1 MVSSLSEP
9 PQIVIILPQPT
20 PGSQC
25 SSEHLEF
32 ANALW
37 IILEGRHPL
46 RNSVQIRQIHE
57 IETTI
62 SSEILYIVLE
72 DMSQPLLGRPINA
85 AAFTQIR
92 TLVTSASKVLWASI
106 AHDAAAVENPET
118 ALIAGVLR
126 SAREEHNRKE
136 LVVFTMQTPP
146 LQNDPNDVIERLVDV
161 CNAAFLSNSGFH
173 SGQIENEW
181 AYSHGQLFVP
191 RLLVNE
197 TVDDVLR
204 SIVVE
209 PPLEVGHFHQ
219 PDRPVKLEI
228 VSPGVL
234 ETIRYVDDDSVD
246 PLEIDPDMVEIKTAA
261 FGLNPKDMIIL
272 MGQNRRAGLSYTG
285 ECAGIVTAVGTKW
298 KDTLKAGDRVC
309 AWASSIPFPSRVRV
323 SGHHAWQIPDH
334 MSLEEASTIPVAWG
348 TAWKALI
355 GIANMRPGHSLLI
368 HAAAGAVGQAVIQV
382 ARNVLGVTEIYATCS
397 SAKRAFLVEEL
408 GIPESHIF
416 NSRSSS
422 FKRAIL
428 RVTGGRGVDV
438 VINSLKGDLL
448 RESLDCVAQ
457 LGTFIEI
464 GKDDIL
470 SKALVALEP
479 LDRGITISAFDL
491 TDLAMLRPQETHD
504 MIQDVLNCF
513 GRPGRSSKVSH
524 IKPLAFFDLSQL
536 DEALRIMRT
545 GHHTGK
551 LVITANE
558 ATKVHQIPRG
568 TPLPKLNGRGVHLI
582 PGGTGGIGRVIGR
595 WMLERGAK
603 RVALLSRHDANA
615 ETKAELEQESQH
627 FGAEIKVVRCDVS
640 VESDV
645 AALAEM
651 YHQQGVPVRGIVH
664 SAAALHDAELADMTV
679 DEFEG
684 AVKPKVDGT
693 RFVLKYFDTAD
704 LDYILLLSS
713 AAGILGPRG
722 ASNYAA
728 ANAYM
733 DMLSYTYH
741 TKRAHLVV
749 LNLGPVKEAG
759 IVARNR
765 RLYDVFMTQG
775 FVEVTNKEIR
785 RLLDYSCGPAA
796 QRDQC
801 HQIITSLSRDA
812 FEASNPV
819 ALNRP
824 LLRLLPSAKL
834 RDIST
839 NEEHAQRED
848 TQLSIREVLS
858 SAIHPDQAVEM
869 VIPAMVAKI
878 AALTG
883 VDATSLEED
892 HPLESIGMDS
902 LIVIDLKNWIQRE
915 FGVSMQPSEIME
927 ALGVSILANTLV
939 NKSPFLRI
947 VAPTASTSIEKQ
959 VTSSSETASRVVS
972 SERDDGDQNEVQSQA
987 SSLGDSGVEIYTP
1000 FRPKS
1005 EHGRILDQILD
1016 EFLLSASCVS
1026 QSEEELAQTERR
1038 VRAVR
1043 EAVARGQFGPL
1054 HALEQQ
1060 AQALE
1065 AEGFN
1070 WITHFSLGLPFLEIR
1085 SPLVPSQNVFAVH
1098 PIRIGV
1104 TPTAIE
1110 RATTLALA
1118 ACRCLESIIQ
1128 DGSDTNARTG
1138 GLAVPRLFNSVR
1150 LPGATMDQAVKHH
1163 FQKFFVVFY
1172 HGHAFKVSIPLDTT
1186 WTNLNALLTDVAH
1199 LGDTLD
1205 QDGSG
1210 VAALTTAARPVWAE
1224 VRERIVR
1231 LDEMNVTYLDTIEK
1245 ATFILCIDTEDF
1257 SLPMTPHELSM
1268 KIFLGDGHN
1277 RWQDK
1282 GLQLVACSNGISGH
1296 IIEHSLGDDRSSEP
1310 LAKLMGKGIF
1320 EEEEALILESRK
1332 NKALNHVQEKP
1343 SLLEVRLDSAVV
1355 EEARRALDDL
1365 FQRAKACVVE
1375 VRTLPALKDD
1385 KKWTVDL
1392 VQLVLH
1398 LAALRFFGSHFSSVE
1413 SVQGFHRGLNAR
1425 ATIADTTLPEVWA
1438 FCDSMCPSLSSSQQ
1452 VTTGSSS
1459 KLLSDALGALR
1470 NRRADKLAFG
1480 ISWNWY
1486 LPSLRRAFAAAGDN
1500 GSDVTSGNAG
1510 LNELES
1516 LLDDPVHRRCLVP
1529 RLWANR
1535 FQTAATASGNW
1546 LEAKGTVRTRYD
1558 FGDDGT
1564 VKFHLFANDSDVDA
1578 FWLEIEKAARDVES
1592 CYRSF

>member
-1 MVSSLSEP
+1 MSSLSEL
-9 PQIVIILPQPT
+9 PQIVIVLPQFT
-20 PGSQC
+20 PESHC

-32 ANALW
+32 GKALH
-37 IILEGRHPL
+37 IKLEERHPV
-46 RNSVQIRQIHE
+46 RNSVQTRQIHE
-57 IETTI
+57 IEHMI
-62 SSEILYIVLE
+62 SDDKLYIVLE
-72 DMSQPLLGRPINA
+72 DMFRPLLGRPINP
-85 AAFTQIR
+85 AAFNQIR
-92 TLVTSASKVLWASI
+92 TLVTSANKVLWASI

-126 SAREEHNRKE
+126 SAREEHNQKE
-136 LVVFTMQTPP
+136 LVIFTMKTPP
-146 LQNDPNDVIERLVDV
+146 LQNDPNDVVERLVDV
-161 CNAAFLSNSGFH
+161 CNAAFLSTSGFH

-181 AYSHGQLFVP
+181 AYSHGQLLVP
-191 RLLVNE
+191 RLLVND
-197 TVDDVLR
+197 TVDDILR

-209 PPLEVGHFHQ
+209 PSLEVGHFHQ
-219 PDRPVKLEI
+219 PDRPLKLEI

-234 ETIRYVDDDSVD
+234 ETILYVDDDSVD
-246 PLEIDPDMVEIKTAA
+246 PLGIESDMVEIKTAA

-323 SGHHAWQIPDH
+323 LGHHVWQIPDH
-334 MSLEEASTIPVAWG
+334 MSLKEASTIPVAWG

-355 GIANMRPGHSLLI
+355 GIAKMRPGQSLLI
-368 HAAAGAVGQAVIQV
+368 HAAAGAVGQAVIEV

-397 SAKRAFLVEEL
+397 SAKRSFLVEKL
-408 GIPESHIF
+408 GIPESRIF
-416 NSRSSS
+416 NSRSAS

-504 MIQDVLNCF
+504 MIQDVLNYF
-513 GRPGRSSKVSH
+513 GGPRKSSKVSH

-558 ATKVHQIPRG
+558 ETQVPQIPRG
-568 TPLPKLNGRGVHLI
+568 IPLAKLDGSGVHLI
-582 PGGTGGIGRVIGR
+582 PGGAGGIGRVIGR

-603 RVALLSRHDANA
+603 RVALLSRRDANA
-615 ETKAELEQESQH
+615 ETKAELERESQH
-627 FGAEIKVVRCDVS
+627 FGAEIQVVRCDVS
-640 VESDV
+640 VEADV

-651 YHQQGVPVRGIVH
+651 YHQQGVLIRGIVH
-664 SAAALHDAELADMTV
+664 SAAALYDAELADMTV

-693 RFVLKYFDTAD
+693 RLVLKYFDTPE

-733 DMLSYTYH
+733 DMLSYTYRP
-741 TKRAHLVV
+741 KRAHLLV

-812 FEASNPV
+812 FEAANPV

-839 NEEHAQRED
+839 NEEHAKRED
-848 TQLSIREVLS
+848 AQLSIREVLS
-858 SAIHPDQAVEM
+858 SAVHPEQAVEM
-869 VIPAMVAKI
+869 VIPVMVAKI

-883 VDATSLEED
+883 VNATTLEED

-939 NKSPFLRI
+939 NKSPFLRT
-947 VAPTASTSIEKQ
+947 VAPTASTSHQDQ
-959 VTSSSETASRVVS
+959 VTSSSETASREAL
-972 SERDDGDQNEVQSQA
+972 SERDDGDHNEVQSQA
-987 SSLGDSGVEIYTP
+987 SSLADSAVEIYTP
-1000 FRPKS
+1000 FRPRS
-1005 EHGRILDQILD
+1005 EHGRILDQMLD
-1016 EFLLSASCVS
+1016 EFLSSASCVS
-1026 QSEEELAQTERR
+1026 QSEEELAETERR
-1038 VRAVR
+1038 VRAVK
-1043 EAVARGQFGPL
+1043 EAVAQGQFSPL
-1054 HALEQQ
+1054 DALEQQ
-1060 AQALE
+1060 AHALE
-1065 AEGFN
+1065 VKGFN

-1098 PIRIGV
+1098 PIRDGIV
-1104 TPTAIE
+1104 PTAIE

-1128 DGSDTNARTG
+1128 DGSDASARIG

-1150 LPGATMDQAVKHH
+1150 LPAPIMDEVVKHH
-1163 FQKFFVVFY
+1163 IEKFFVVLY
-1172 HGHAFKVSIPLDTT
+1172 HGHAFKVCVPPDVT
-1186 WTNLNALLTDVAH
+1186 WTQLNALLTEVTQ
-1199 LGDTLD
+1199 LGDTF
-1205 QDGSG
+1205 SHEESY
-1210 VAALTTAARPVWAE
+1210 VAALTTAARPVWAKL
-1224 VRERIVR
+1224 RDR
-1231 LDEMNVTYLDTIEK
+1231 LAKIDGSNTAYFNTIEK
-1245 ATFILCIDTEDF
+1245 AAFVLCIDTEDC
-1257 SLPMTPHELSM
+1257 SLPMSPHDLSM
-1268 KIFLGDGHN
+1268 KVSLGDGHN

-1282 GLQLVACSNGISGH
+1282 GLQLVACSKGISGH

-1310 LAKLMGKGIF
+1310 LAKYMGQGIF
-1320 EEEEALILESRK
+1320 EEEEAQILESRGK
-1332 NKALNHVQEKP
+1332 KALDHVVEKP
-1343 SLLEVRLDSAVV
+1343 SLLEVRLDSVVV
-1355 EEARRALDDL
+1355 EEARRAVDDL
-1365 FQRAKACVVE
+1365 FQRTRACVVE
-1375 VRTLPALKDD
+1375 VRTLPALQGEN
-1385 KKWTVDL
+1385 KWTVDL

-1398 LAALRFFGSHFSSVE
+1398 LAAFRFFGSHFSSVE

-1425 ATIADTTLPEVWA
+1425 ATMADTTLPEIWA
-1438 FCDSMCPSLSSSQQ
+1438 FCDSISSSQQ
-1452 VTTGSSS
+1452 VTTESTS
-1459 KLLSDALGALR
+1459 KLFSDALGALR
-1470 NRRADKLAFG
+1470 NRRADKLAIG

-1486 LPSLRRAFAAAGDN
+1486 LPSLHRAFAAAREN
-1500 GSDVTSGNAG
+1500 GSDVTSRNAG
-1510 LNELES
+1510 SNELED
-1516 LLDDPVHRRCLVP
+1516 LLDDPIYRRCVVP

-1535 FQTAATASGNW
+1535 FQTAAIASGNW
-1546 LEAKGTVRTRYD
+1546 LEAKDTMRTRYD
-1558 FGDDGT
+1558 FGEDGS

-1578 FWLEIEKAARDVES
+1578 FWLEIEKAAGVIDS
-1592 CYRSF
+1592 CL